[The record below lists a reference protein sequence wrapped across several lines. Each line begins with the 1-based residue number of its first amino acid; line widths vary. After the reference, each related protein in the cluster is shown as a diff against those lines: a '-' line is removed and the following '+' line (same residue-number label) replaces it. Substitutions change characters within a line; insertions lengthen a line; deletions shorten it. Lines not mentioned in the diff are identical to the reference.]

1 MRSRNEVKKE
11 EEEKEFGQRG
21 RQRRREECE

>member
-1 MRSRNEVKKE
+1 MMSRNEVKKV
-11 EEEKEFGQRG
+11 EEEKELGEIG